1 MNTTPTQ
8 TPEGKILQDAQK
20 RKGMS
25 ARKAAELAGI
35 SDTRWRNIV
44 NGYQAIGQ
52 GQSIPIIAPA
62 ETLARMARVVGVTGD
77 QLAAAG
83 RADVKAVLT
92 ELWPGEQAGWT
103 WSADTGAMAVVAPRK
118 AEWKDRG
125 LRHLIES
132 KRAGRTIASLS
143 DACGGD
149 PTPRRLQQI
158 IADGIDAFPKANT
171 IRGLAAGLGVSVTDV
186 VLACAISLGLDVEDG
201 DGDSLVLAGA
211 GNLPP
216 SSRQLL
222 QRMAGELMAAQ
233 AEIQHTHD
241 TPTGEI
247 PTV

>member
-1 MNTTPTQ
+1 
-8 TPEGKILQDAQK
+8 
-20 RKGMS
+20 MS

-83 RADVKAVLT
+83 RADVKDVLT
-92 ELWPGEQAGWT
+92 ELWPGEQAGWS
-103 WSADTGAMAVVAPRK
+103 WSADTGAMAVMTPRPGQTGPR
-118 AEWKDRG
+118 ERG
-125 LRHLIES
+125 LRALIES

-171 IRGLAAGLGVSVTDV
+171 IRGLAQGLGVSVTDV
-186 VLACAISLGLDVEDG
+186 VLACAVALGLDVDS
-201 DGDSLVLAGA
+201 GDSDALVLAGA

-216 SSRQLL
+216 SARQLL
-222 QRMAGELMAAQ
+222 QTMAGELMAAQ
-233 AEIQHTHD
+233 AEVQHSHD
-241 TPTGEI
+241 TLTGEL
-247 PTV
+247 PAV